1 MVERSEIPPLR
12 DPLLYF
18 SGCKDVS
25 NASLLFLG
33 DPERVALRRQ
43 KVIGSVGLYARRKKL
58 RRSEDLHYIFY
69 LDINQLYRLFRA
81 RISHKIK
88 GMHQFKSKKERY
100 IIWLTK
106 PIVVGSLVCPNIK
119 KRISANKTCHKKIKK
134 RPRKSF
140 CNLA

>member
-43 KVIGSVGLYARRKKL
+43 KVIGNVGLYARRKKL
-58 RRSEDLHYIFY
+58 WRSEDLRHIFY
-69 LDINQLYRLFRA
+69 LDINQ
-81 RISHKIK
+81 
-88 GMHQFKSKKERY
+88 
-100 IIWLTK
+100 
-106 PIVVGSLVCPNIK
+106 V
-119 KRISANKTCHKKIKK
+119 
-134 RPRKSF
+134 
-140 CNLA
+140 